1 MQVHVLADVRVISQA
16 SRREAEDVGRD
27 PQDDLP
33 VIDLLGLQLFQL
45 AAFLAESE
53 ADSDREADIDRFRRV
68 PPRVRDGDRSR
79 APRLLEASE
88 LPPARDGSA
97 SKLCLGVGDCDRSL
111 SWSNTGLV
119 SLFSGLANSIA
130 MSFSMHLE
138 I

>member
-68 PPRVRDGDRSR
+68 TPRVRDGD
-79 APRLLEASE
+79 
-88 LPPARDGSA
+88 
-97 SKLCLGVGDCDRSL
+97 
-111 SWSNTGLV
+111 
-119 SLFSGLANSIA
+119 
-130 MSFSMHLE
+130 MS
-138 I
+138 